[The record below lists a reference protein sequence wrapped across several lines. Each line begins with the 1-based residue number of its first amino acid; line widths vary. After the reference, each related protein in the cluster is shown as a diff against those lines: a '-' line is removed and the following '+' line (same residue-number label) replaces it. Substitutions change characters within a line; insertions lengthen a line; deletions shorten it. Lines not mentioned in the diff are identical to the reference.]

1 MTDTKKTQIITEVGI
16 KDNWIDMLDK
26 YLAKD
31 VKRHWTEDFVNEENG
46 EVKTI
51 DRYETVAVRGT
62 HVDAELLQ
70 ELTFLLTSQDIKS
83 VFVSNQQRRGFEVT
97 SERTYPCIV
106 TASLNGKK
114 RNFFLYAN
122 TLHIA
127 LEIAADYIELNFDN
141 RFALLKAKFID
152 SYVFISHTPAQMQNK
167 EEDDDKKID
176 ICYYKIEAIIN
187 RNEIDQHYTFVLM
200 ANDIDDA
207 KNAIER
213 YISLQLQKEVNE
225 GKITPDDVE
234 FHVTILSG
242 QKFNIYDVIDREF
255 SMAYCTNE

>member
-16 KDNWIDMLDK
+16 NDNWIDMLDK

-51 DRYETVAVRGT
+51 DRYETVANRGT
-62 HVDAELLQ
+62 LVDADLLQ
-70 ELTFLLTSQDIKS
+70 ELTFLMTSKDITS
-83 VFVSNQQRRGFEVT
+83 VFVSNQQRRGFEAT

-127 LEIAADYIELNFDN
+127 LEIASDYIELNFDN

-152 SYVFISHTPAQMQNK
+152 SYVFIS
-167 EEDDDKKID
+167 
-176 ICYYKIEAIIN
+176 
-187 RNEIDQHYTFVLM
+187 
-200 ANDIDDA
+200 
-207 KNAIER
+207 
-213 YISLQLQKEVNE
+213 LQLQKEVNE

-234 FHVTILSG
+234 FRVTILSG